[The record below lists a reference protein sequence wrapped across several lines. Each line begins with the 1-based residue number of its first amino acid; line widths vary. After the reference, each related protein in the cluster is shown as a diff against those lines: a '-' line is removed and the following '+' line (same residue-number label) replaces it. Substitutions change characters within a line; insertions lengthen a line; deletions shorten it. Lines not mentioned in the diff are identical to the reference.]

1 MRVFVTGTASKTGKT
16 FVTAALASIM
26 QSLSYKT
33 AVYKPI
39 QLGAF
44 EQNSFMIA
52 PDMSYVKKID
62 PYLTTEC
69 TYLLKSIM
77 SPVIAAEM
85 EQVKI
90 NPKLILKDYTM
101 LKDKFDTVLVEGTGG
116 ILTPIAPRFTIA
128 HLVKMLCL
136 PIIVVT
142 TPNEEAVNDT
152 ILTVNH
158 AEAMGIKI
166 NGIIINRYPEG
177 TEDMK
182 IKTLPRLFEEYTKTT
197 VIGIIKELD
206 GYGEN
211 TPGSIIDNVLN
222 GVDIEKV
229 FDTKIPKLDV

>member
-1 MRVFVTGTASKTGKT
+1 MNVFVTGTASKTGKT

-44 EQNSFMIA
+44 EQNSFIID
-52 PDMSYVKKID
+52 PDISYVKKID
-62 PYLTTEC
+62 PYLTAEC
-69 TYLLKSIM
+69 TYHLKSTM
-77 SPVIAAEM
+77 APVIASEM
-85 EQVKI
+85 EKIKI
-90 NPKLILKDYTM
+90 NPKVILKDYTM
-101 LKDKFDTVLVEGTGG
+101 LKDKFDTVIVEGTGG
-116 ILTPIAPRFTIA
+116 ILTPIAPRFTVA
-128 HLVKMLCL
+128 NLVKMLNL
-136 PIIVVT
+136 PIVVIT
-142 TPNEEAVNDT
+142 NSTEESVNNT

-158 AEAMGIKI
+158 AEAMGIEI

-177 TEDMK
+177 TEDMRV
-182 IKTLPRLFEEYTKTT
+182 KTIPRLLEEYTKAS
-197 VIGIIKELD
+197 VVGIIKELD

-229 FDTKIPKLDV
+229 FNVKIPKLDV

>member
-1 MRVFVTGTASKTGKT
+1 MNVFVTGTASKTGKT

-44 EQNSFMIA
+44 EQNSFIID
-52 PDMSYVKKID
+52 PDISYVKKID
-62 PYLTTEC
+62 PYLTAEC
-69 TYLLKSIM
+69 TYHLKSTM
-77 SPVIAAEM
+77 APVIASEL
-85 EQVKI
+85 EKIKI
-90 NPKLILKDYTM
+90 NPKVILKDYTM
-101 LKDKFDTVLVEGTGG
+101 LKDKFDAVIVEGTGG

-128 HLVKMLCL
+128 NLVKMLNL
-136 PIIVVT
+136 PIVIIT
-142 TPNEEAVNDT
+142 NSTEESVNNT
-152 ILTVNH
+152 ILTANH
-158 AEAMGIKI
+158 AEAMGIEI

-177 TEDMK
+177 TEDMRV
-182 IKTLPRLFEEYTKTT
+182 KTIPRLLEEYTKAS
-197 VIGIIKELD
+197 VVGIIKELD

-229 FDTKIPKLDV
+229 FNVKIPKLDV

>member
-1 MRVFVTGTASKTGKT
+1 MNVFVTGTSSKTGKT

-44 EQNSFMIA
+44 EQNSFMVA
-52 PDMSYVKKID
+52 PDISYVKKID
-62 PYLTTEC
+62 PYLTAEC
-69 TYLLKSIM
+69 TYHLKGIM
-77 SPVIAAEM
+77 QPVISAEM
-85 EQVKI
+85 EQIKI
-90 NPKLILKDYTM
+90 NPKVILKDYNM
-101 LKDKFDTVLVEGTGG
+101 LKDKFDAVLVEGTGG

-128 HLVKMLCL
+128 NLVKMLNL
-136 PIIVVT
+136 PIVVVT
-142 TPNEEAVNDT
+142 IPTEEAVNDT

-177 TEDMK
+177 TDDMK
-182 IKTLPRLFEEYTKTT
+182 IKTLPRLFEEYTKTS

-206 GYGEN
+206 GYVEN
-211 TPGSIIDNVLN
+211 TPASIIDNVLN

-229 FDTKIPKLDV
+229 FNVKIPKLDV

>member
-1 MRVFVTGTASKTGKT
+1 MNVFVTGTASKTGKT

-44 EQNSFMIA
+44 EQNSFIID
-52 PDMSYVKKID
+52 PDISYVKKID
-62 PYLTTEC
+62 PYLTAEC
-69 TYLLKSIM
+69 TYHLKSTM
-77 SPVIAAEM
+77 APVIASEM
-85 EQVKI
+85 EKIKI
-90 NPKLILKDYTM
+90 NPKVILKDYTM
-101 LKDKFDTVLVEGTGG
+101 LKDKFDTVIVEGTGG
-116 ILTPIAPRFTIA
+116 ILTPIASRFTVA
-128 HLVKMLCL
+128 NLVKMLNL
-136 PIIVVT
+136 PIVVIT
-142 TPNEEAVNDT
+142 NSTEESVNNT

-158 AEAMGIKI
+158 AEAMGIEI

-177 TEDMK
+177 TEDMRV
-182 IKTLPRLFEEYTKTT
+182 KTIPRLLEEYTKAS
-197 VIGIIKELD
+197 VVGIIKELD

-229 FDTKIPKLDV
+229 FNVKIPKLDV

>member
-1 MRVFVTGTASKTGKT
+1 MNVFVTGTSSKTGKT
-16 FVTAALASIM
+16 FVIAALASIM

-44 EQNSFMIA
+44 EQNSFMVA
-52 PDMSYVKKID
+52 PDIAYVKKID
-62 PYLTTEC
+62 PYITTEC
-69 TYLLKSIM
+69 TYLFKSIM
-77 SPVIAAEM
+77 QPVIASEM
-85 EQVKI
+85 EQIKI
-90 NPKLILKDYTM
+90 NPKVILKDYNM
-101 LKDKFDTVLVEGTGG
+101 LKNKFDTVLVEGTGG

-128 HLVKMLCL
+128 NLVKMLNL
-136 PIIVVT
+136 PIVVIT
-142 TPNEEAVNDT
+142 TPTEESVNDT

-182 IKTLPRLFEEYTKTT
+182 IKTLPRLFEEYTKTS
-197 VIGIIKELD
+197 VIGIIKEID
-206 GYGEN
+206 VYKEN
-211 TPGSIIDNVLN
+211 IAASIIDNVLN

-229 FDTKIPKLDV
+229 FDVKIPKLDV